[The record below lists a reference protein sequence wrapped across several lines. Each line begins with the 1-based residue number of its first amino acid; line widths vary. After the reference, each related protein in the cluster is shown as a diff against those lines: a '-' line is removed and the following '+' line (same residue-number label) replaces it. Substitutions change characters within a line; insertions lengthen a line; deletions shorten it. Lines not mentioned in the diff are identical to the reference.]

1 MLISAWIELCKCIVA
16 NICNWYINFLLLF
29 LFQNL
34 SSLYRLPLVRPA
46 WRLVTRLTYSASW
59 SHGTIPTFLLRSHGA
74 SSQQRAMESS
84 EIWWRSRGMAL
95 CSGAINCWALAREPL
110 WIVHP
115 LTPTSVSASP
125 EPDARRPGHTNV
137 LPYFIGGITMAPGA
151 RWPTAPPT
159 HWASVY
165 CSLVS
170 LKTASVA
177 GKVHVRLPDCLTEG
191 KKRPWLFRSH
201 LITDKFH
208 WHPLGFG
215 FVTLKHA
222 HGRRATMPLPSLK
235 K

>member
-1 MLISAWIELCKCIVA
+1 MLISTWIEFCVNAFWRLFVIT
-16 NICNWYINFLLLF
+16 IWILFLLLF

-34 SSLYRLPLVRPA
+34 SSSCRPPLVHPA

-74 SSQQRAMESS
+74 SSQQRATESS
-84 EIWWRSRGMAL
+84 EIWWRSRGTAL
-95 CSGAINCWALAREPL
+95 CSGAISCWALAHVPL

-125 EPDARRPGHTNV
+125 EPDARRPGRTSV
-137 LPYFIGGITMAPGA
+137 LPCFIGGITMAPGA

-159 HWASVY
+159 RWASVY

-177 GKVHVRLPDCLTEG
+177 GKVHVSYLTAWQ
-191 KKRPWLFRSH
+191 RPRNDHDSSEATVLQISS
-201 LITDKFH
+201 TD
-208 WHPLGFG
+208 
-215 FVTLKHA
+215 TLY
-222 HGRRATMPLPSLK
+222 GLSL
-235 K
+235 